1 MSILEKAKEHFAA
14 HEISSIN
21 VPEWDSATIY
31 WKPWTVAERQRV
43 YGAVKASGRD
53 AELSARVLIAKALDR
68 DGKPMFGLDDLRA
81 LTTSVDATVVERIA
95 LAIIGVAPTVEE
107 AEKN

>member
-14 HEISSIN
+14 HEISSVA
-21 VPEWDSATIY
+21 VPEWDATIY

>member
-1 MSILEKAKEHFAA
+1 MGVLDKAKEHFST
-14 HEISSIN
+14 HEVSSVD
-21 VPEWDSATIY
+21 VPEWDVTIF
-31 WKPWTVAERQRV
+31 WKPWTVAERQKV

-53 AELSARVLIAKALDR
+53 AELSARVLIAKALEK

-95 LAIIGVAPTVEE
+95 LAIIGVQPTVEE